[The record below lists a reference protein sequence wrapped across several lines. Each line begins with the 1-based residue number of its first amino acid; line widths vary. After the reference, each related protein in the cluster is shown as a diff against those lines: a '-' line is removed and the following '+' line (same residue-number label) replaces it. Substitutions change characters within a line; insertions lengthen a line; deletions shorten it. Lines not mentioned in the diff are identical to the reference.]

1 MRTYHFIDV
10 ILIIKKKKQK
20 HGYGSH
26 MAPVFSPLTSGDDKI
41 DLKGGLPHLKTKKTQ
56 GGNH

>member
-1 MRTYHFIDV
+1 
-10 ILIIKKKKQK
+10 
-20 HGYGSH
+20 